1 MRYQKLD
8 ATLIEQIDYSY
19 DVLGRRTSK
28 TLLNAA
34 NAPETPMAAS
44 YDNANR
50 MSSITLEPGT
60 AQEKR
65 YSLSY
70 DDNGALILK
79 QRVDSAGSPL
89 TQSPTDTTQYSW
101 DSRGRLSQIKHGSA
115 TPATVASYSYDHAG
129 RRISRSIQDGAN
141 SASQVST
148 QYLYDGQQAIGE
160 VRDGQLSASLVSGL
174 GIDDAIARITSAGGT
189 PEVKS
194 YLTDALG
201 SVIAQLKQDQSVEV
215 GYAYSPYGQT
225 LKAGTESGNTS
236 TANATQYTGREN
248 DGAQGGTSGGELYYY
263 RARYYDPVLKRF
275 ISQDPI
281 GLAGGANFYGYVGGN
296 PVSYSD
302 PDGLKPRP
310 GSRNNGGN
318 SSQRREADRAEANR
332 IDSYR
337 QRQAER
343 DAFISGFTRRDEQWE
358 RTADGIGALTGA
370 GGRFNHPSVPNSLE
384 WLISPDR
391 INSGQPYV
399 PSPSIP
405 ICQRSSIR

>member
-1 MRYQKLD
+1 MN
-8 ATLIEQIDYSY
+8 TC
-19 DVLGRRTSK
+19 
-28 TLLNAA
+28 
-34 NAPETPMAAS
+34 AS
-44 YDNANR
+44 RSCFDSV
-50 MSSITLEPGT
+50 SSITLEPGT

-79 QRVDSAGSPL
+79 QRVDSAGTAL

-115 TPATVASYSYDHAG
+115 TPTTVASYSYDHAG
-129 RRISRSIQDGAN
+129 RRISRSIQDVAN

-160 VRDGQLSASLVSGL
+160 VRDGQLSASLVTGL
-174 GIDDAIARITSAGGT
+174 GIDDAIARITSTGGT

-215 GYAYSPYGQT
+215 GYTYSPYGQT

-248 DGAQGGTSGGELYYY
+248 DGAQGGTGGGELYYY

-296 PVSYSD
+296 PISYID
-302 PDGLKPRP
+302 PDGLLFMSTVGGLQRGTTLDQAATLGAPGNAAAVAGFGGAVGGGTAAGVGIGYMTLVPAPLRTAIGLIRGLRDDAMPGPYPPQPPLLTPPAIIRPGGFSPPPPTPGFCPRP
-310 GSRNNGGN
+310 
-318 SSQRREADRAEANR
+318 
-332 IDSYR
+332 
-337 QRQAER
+337 
-343 DAFISGFTRRDEQWE
+343 
-358 RTADGIGALTGA
+358 
-370 GGRFNHPSVPNSLE
+370 
-384 WLISPDR
+384 
-391 INSGQPYV
+391 
-399 PSPSIP
+399 
-405 ICQRSSIR
+405 